1 MSNLIPWEPFAE
13 MTSLRDVLDRM
24 FDQAF
29 VRPFAASTFALNGLP
44 TLDLYQT
51 HDQVVLKAAL
61 PGVQPEDIQISVTN
75 GVLNLRGEVHEDQQD
90 KTHTYLIRERCF
102 GSFQRSLTLP
112 THVNVDQ
119 AQATFEDGLLVLTLP
134 KAEQAKPK
142 SITVKAKK

>member
-1 MSNLIPWEPFAE
+1 MSSLIRWEPLGE
-13 MTSLRDVLDRM
+13 MTSLRDVMERM

-29 VRPFAASTFALNGLP
+29 VRPFAPFAFDRSALP
-44 TLDLYQT
+44 ALDLYQT
-51 HDQVVLKAAL
+51 DDQVVLKAAL
-61 PGVQPEDIQISVTN
+61 PGVKPEDIQISVTN
-75 GVLNLRGEVHEDQQD
+75 GVLNLRGEVHEDKQD
-90 KTHTYLIRERCF
+90 KTHTYLIRERRS